1 MKKTWKWFLF
11 TALEL
16 LFVAIVPLIV
26 VAIGYNGWGDSAD
39 NFKFYFGVLLLLIII
54 FWIAKKVLIAPWLDR
69 QKIKAG
75 NLEAMLEA
83 ETDKGK
89 IENIE
94 NGLKTARLLEA
105 IFSWILPLAFL
116 LVAFLASK
124 AMESAIVQFSGILGF
139 VGLSEI
145 VGFVFSCIS
154 AVSVES
160 KHK

>member
-11 TALEL
+11 TALEF
-16 LFVAIVPLIV
+16 LFVAIIPLVIV
-26 VAIGYNGWGDSAD
+26 YIGYDGWGDAAD
-39 NFKFYFGVLLLLIII
+39 NFKFYFGALLLIII
-54 FWIAKKVLIAPWLDR
+54 IFWIVKKVLISPWLDK

-75 NLEAMLEA
+75 NLEAMLIA

-89 IENIE
+89 IANIE
-94 NGLKTARLLEA
+94 NGLKTARVLET
-105 IFSWILPLAFL
+105 IFSWVLPLLFV

-124 AMESAIVQFSGILGF
+124 AMEQAIVEFSGILGF

-145 VGFVFSCIS
+145 VGFVFSICV
-154 AVSVES
+154 AVCVES

>member
-11 TALEL
+11 TALEF
-16 LFVAIVPLIV
+16 LFVAIVPLIIV
-26 VAIGYNGWGDSAD
+26 GIGYNGWGDSAD

-54 FWIAKKVLIAPWLDR
+54 FWIVKKVIITPWLDK

-89 IENIE
+89 ILNIE
-94 NGLKTARLLEA
+94 NGLKTARLLES
-105 IFSWILPLAFL
+105 IISWVLPFAFL

-124 AMESAIVQFSGILGF
+124 AMEEAIVQFSGILGF

-145 VGFVFSCIS
+145 VGFVFTCFS